1 LEQLIELR
9 QPPFSI
15 KDQTA
20 MGAMEGVNP
29 LGGILSS
36 ILSESP
42 ALRKTKLEA
51 ASIGA
56 ADVTNL
62 IKRKTVTSS
71 KEIDQ
76 ENKVMPLK
84 NAAKRKVG
92 YVEEVVDVGKGKK
105 AKQSDAQDE

>member
-1 LEQLIELR
+1 
-9 QPPFSI
+9 
-15 KDQTA
+15 

-29 LGGILSS
+29 LGGILGS

-42 ALRKTKLEA
+42 TLQKNKLEA

-71 KEIDQ
+71 KEIGQ
-76 ENKVMPLK
+76 ENEVTPVK
-84 NAAKRKVG
+84 NAAKRKLG
-92 YVEEVVDVGKGKK
+92 FVEEVVDVGKGKK
-105 AKQSDAQDE
+105 AKLSDAQDE